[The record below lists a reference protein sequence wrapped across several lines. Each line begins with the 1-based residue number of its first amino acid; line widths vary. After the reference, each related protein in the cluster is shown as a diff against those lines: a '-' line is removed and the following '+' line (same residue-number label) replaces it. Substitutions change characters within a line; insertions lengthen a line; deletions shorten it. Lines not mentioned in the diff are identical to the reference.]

1 MISSIGEG
9 FFLISF
15 QMSMVKIVDEELKM
29 EVKEDMRAAN
39 ITASIIPLRPEMV
52 QKKWYKGHPSMT
64 SHVAPGVY
72 KGRPTTQ

>member
-52 QKKWYKGHPSMT
+52 QKNGT
-64 SHVAPGVY
+64 RVIL
-72 KGRPTTQ
+72 Q